1 MKLILKVFNIL
12 NPKILLDNNLG
23 LKMKIKLAIIS
34 GILIWVIS
42 SILTDIFN
50 PIFTSNL
57 PHVNIIVPIITIIVT
72 GFFGIIYIRNI
83 ETNEVAEGILVGI
96 IFVLIDIL
104 LDTLVFVLPNSQNLI
119 IGDYPLHVISIT
131 VITLS
136 ITTFLGYLAQMKID
150 LK

>member
-1 MKLILKVFNIL
+1 
-12 NPKILLDNNLG
+12 
-23 LKMKIKLAIIS
+23 MKIKLAIIS
-34 GILIWVIS
+34 GILIWIIS
-42 SILTDIFN
+42 TILTEIFN
-50 PIFTSNL
+50 PIFNSNL

-83 ETNEVAEGILVGI
+83 DYNEALEGLLVGV
-96 IFVLIDIL
+96 IFVIIDII
-104 LDTLVFVLPNSQNLI
+104 LDILFFILPNTQNLI

-131 VITLS
+131 IITLS